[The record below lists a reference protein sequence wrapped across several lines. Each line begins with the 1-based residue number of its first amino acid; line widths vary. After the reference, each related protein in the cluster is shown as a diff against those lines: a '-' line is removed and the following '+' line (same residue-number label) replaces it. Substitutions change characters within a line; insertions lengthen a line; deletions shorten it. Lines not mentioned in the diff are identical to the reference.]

1 VRLNPVTLALLP
13 IALASCA
20 RPVPQTTDPAAPSA
34 LRGISVAA
42 VTTAFQVTQT
52 TAGSQDH
59 PAVAANDSGLFWV
72 VWHTDEQAASYG
84 LDVKARVF
92 DPAGTPL
99 TPEFVVSS
107 PRGRNQMYPDVATD
121 GSGLFAVA
129 WMEQTTADTFDIWAR
144 VFTSMGAPLTP
155 SFKVSGYPSHA
166 KTWPSIAMYPSGD
179 ILVIWDDAP
188 AEYVNVYVRLFTRFG
203 FAITDPE
210 VINLAELNQG
220 RDVSQEHLANVVPD
234 IAVDAS
240 GWAFGAWRRFA
251 GSTVSAVGRLFNP
264 YTGVWL
270 EETMFA
276 PPADGVVQ
284 QRPTV
289 DINDRGDALVAW
301 TEWPPFAPSR
311 VMLRRYDGASKTW
324 GTPWAALEGD
334 PYAQSKIIAVLNGG
348 GQVAAAW
355 TAFRSGTRED
365 IYARAFDPEGAPL
378 TNAVRANDYTTGKQD
393 RPSIALIGSRLLTAW
408 ESWDEDG
415 DNRGV
420 YAKILQRGR

>member
-1 VRLNPVTLALLP
+1 MRLRSFVFALLP
-13 IALASCA
+13 IVFAGCM
-20 RPVPQTTDPAAPSA
+20 RPVPQATDPAAPTAS
-34 LRGISVAA
+34 RGISVAA

-59 PAVAANDSGLFWV
+59 PAVAANNDGLFWV
-72 VWHTDEQAASYG
+72 VWHTDEEAASYG

-92 DPAGTPL
+92 DPSGTPL
-99 TPEFVVSS
+99 TGEFVVNS
-107 PRGRNQMYPDVATD
+107 PRGKNQMYPDVATD
-121 GSGLFAVA
+121 GRGLFAVA
-129 WMEQTTADTFDIWAR
+129 WMEQTTANTYDIWAR
-144 VFTSMGAPLTP
+144 VLTSMGTPLTAP
-155 SFKVSGYPSHA
+155 FKVSGYPSHA
-166 KTWPSIAMYPSGD
+166 KTWPSLAMYPNGD

-188 AEYVNVYVRLFTRFG
+188 AEYVNVYVRLFKWFG
-203 FAITDPE
+203 APLTDPQ
-210 VINLAELNQG
+210 VINVAELNQW

-270 EETMFA
+270 EETMFS

-324 GTPWAALEGD
+324 GTAWAGLAGD
-334 PYAQSKIIAVLNGG
+334 PYAQSKIIGVLNDG

-355 TAFRSGTRED
+355 TDFKSGTRED
-365 IYARAFDPEGAPL
+365 IYVRVFDSAGAPL
-378 TNAVRANDYTTGKQD
+378 TKAVRANDYTAGKQD
-393 RPSIALIGSRLLTAW
+393 RPSIALMGSRLLTAW
-408 ESWDEDG
+408 ESWGEDG
-415 DNRGV
+415 DDRGV
-420 YAKILQRGR
+420 YAKILQRVP